1 MFIRYLDYLSPR
13 VTFYHKGFLS
23 HNSIVSGILSA
34 IALVFIIIL
43 VVYFSLEIIQRK
55 NPNSFYFHSFAKDA
69 GNFRIDTSSLFH
81 FISSTVNNQGKTI
94 NEDFDYT
101 IFNIIGVN
109 IYYKNFLTFQKRSGL
124 KFIEHWIYGPCN
136 KEINTKGLD
145 DLLVYDFFEKSS
157 CIKKYYSTKEEK
169 YIDIGDPKFVWPEIA
184 HGTFNEEN
192 ILYNILIQ
200 KCNND
205 TLREI
210 LGEGYTC
217 KNENEIDSYF
227 NIRGSRIFHF
237 YFVNNYI
244 NLLNYQEP
252 NFKFFYRIESPLYK
266 DQYST
271 NDLNIDPALIKTNN
285 GLVLEHIEEEI
296 SYIFERNDVYIGS
309 NEGQD
314 IYMVYCFF
322 LKNMME
328 YYQRTYKRIQDV
340 ISNIGGINQ
349 AITIIA
355 VYLNNFYN
363 SFIVLYDTELLLNSS
378 IHLEKKI
385 HKKKSAQYLNLKKI
399 KELEKLNKNNENK
412 RTSDRRKNSPE
423 RDKKNK
429 SENDITLNN
438 NMSKSNNNF
447 LTEVETSKK
456 LKGEKSFL
464 SNMRQSDIEKFQN
477 ITTLLTMREFKYKKT
492 FWDYICYKVSCG
504 KNKSFFKIYE
514 NFRTKIISEEH
525 LIRNHINIYNLLK
538 VTERKRHSRRNSYQ
552 LKDLI
557 NLI

>member
-124 KFIEHWIYGPCN
+124 KFVEHWIYGPCN

-399 KELEKLNKNNENK
+399 KELEKLTKNNEN
-412 RTSDRRKNSPE
+412 
-423 RDKKNK
+423 
-429 SENDITLNN
+429 
-438 NMSKSNNNF
+438 
-447 LTEVETSKK
+447 
-456 LKGEKSFL
+456 
-464 SNMRQSDIEKFQN
+464 
-477 ITTLLTMREFKYKKT
+477 
-492 FWDYICYKVSCG
+492 
-504 KNKSFFKIYE
+504 
-514 NFRTKIISEEH
+514 
-525 LIRNHINIYNLLK
+525 
-538 VTERKRHSRRNSYQ
+538 
-552 LKDLI
+552 
-557 NLI
+557 